1 MNVILNIDEVHAVL
15 TLVTAQVL
23 DNVELSDGAREAIRA
38 WRREHD
44 LGTHGLD
51 DYGATF
57 NAALGTHIDEQTTR
71 YLRKRGTMRV
81 SAREER
87 VR

>member
-1 MNVILNIDEVHAVL
+1 MNVILNVDEVHAVL
-15 TLVTAQVL
+15 TLVTSQVL
-23 DNVELSDGAREAIRA
+23 DHVELSEEARDAIRA
-38 WRREHD
+38 WRREHG
-44 LGTHGLD
+44 LGTDGLD
-51 DYGATF
+51 DYGAKF

-71 YLRKRGTMRV
+71 YLRKRGSMRV

>member
-1 MNVILNIDEVHAVL
+1 MNVILSVDEVQAVIA
-15 TLVTAQVL
+15 LVTAQVL
-23 DNVELSDGAREAIRA
+23 DNVELSPASKEAIRT

-44 LGTHGLD
+44 IATKGLD
-51 DYGATF
+51 EYAESF
-57 NAALGTHIDEQTTR
+57 NAALGNYIDDQTTR
-71 YLRKRGTMRV
+71 YLRRRGSTRV

>member
-1 MNVILNIDEVHAVL
+1 MNVILNVDEVHAVL

-44 LGTHGLD
+44 LGTQGLD
-51 DYGATF
+51 EYGATF
-57 NAALGTHIDEQTTR
+57 NAALGTYIDEQTTR
-71 YLRKRGTMRV
+71 YLRKRGSMRV

>member
-1 MNVILNIDEVHAVL
+1 VNVILNVDEVHVVL
-15 TLVTAQVL
+15 TLVTSQVL
-23 DNVELSDGAREAIRA
+23 DHVELSDGAREAIRA
-38 WRREHD
+38 WRREHG
-44 LGTHGLD
+44 LETHGLD
-51 DYGATF
+51 EYGAKF

-71 YLRKRGTMRV
+71 YLRKRGSMRV

>member
-1 MNVILNIDEVHAVL
+1 MNVILNVDEVQAVVA
-15 TLVTAQVL
+15 LVTSQVL
-23 DNVELSDGAREAIRA
+23 DHVELSDGAREAVRL

-44 LGTHGLD
+44 LGTKGLD
-51 DYGATF
+51 EFGERF

-71 YLRKRGTMRV
+71 YLRRRGSMRV

-87 VR
+87 TR

>member
-1 MNVILNIDEVHAVL
+1 MNVILNVDEVHAVV

-23 DNVELSDGAREAIRA
+23 DNVELSDGAREAVRA
-38 WRREHD
+38 WRRAHD
-44 LGTHGLD
+44 LGTQGLD
-51 DYGATF
+51 EYGETL
-57 NAALGTHIDEQTTR
+57 NGALGTYIDEQTTR
-71 YLRKRGTMRV
+71 YLRRRGSMRV